1 MEDGKGGAMVVS
13 WRNLITKMGIEGGRE
28 KERERGVLQAS
39 GRVESPDSKR
49 DLHIRFC
56 NSVLHTSKA

>member
-1 MEDGKGGAMVVS
+1 MVVYLGEPNNKDGD
-13 WRNLITKMGIEGGRE
+13 RK
-28 KERERGVLQAS
+28 KERERVLQAP